1 VELPWELCGTHFR
14 RVVHT
19 VKKNLYLPKEM
30 EFPIT
35 IVNKARQARSKAAPR
50 LLETPATP

>member
-19 VKKNLYLPKEM
+19 VKKTLYLPKEM
-30 EFPIT
+30 AFPIT
-35 IVNKARQARSKAAPR
+35 IVNKARKARSKAAPR